1 MGEMIPD
8 RGPVVRVV
16 VGVVTG
22 LSTVAVI
29 LRVITRGFILRRL
42 GSDDY
47 CLILGWV
54 CIHSFSSMKTMG
66 TRS

>member
-1 MGEMIPD
+1 MAAVIPD

-16 VGVVTG
+16 VGVVTS

-54 CIHSFSSMKTMG
+54 RIHTLPLP
-66 TRS
+66 